1 MQPSASALGK
11 CKQRRRAP
19 EGRHK
24 LKGALKMHPSQNP
37 ARFVLREVSC
47 VLLFLALTIAAQ
59 DKSPAG
65 TAVNDAVFDTKIASQ
80 LLSQVREG
88 LEGRSQ
94 KKMFST
100 FDLAR
105 MSDGSLFKQQVI
117 GFFNQTDAIRV
128 HLNLVEV
135 AATEGGQA
143 RVLID
148 AELEA
153 DPRNNSLPVHKRA
166 RLTLTAEKSRAGK
179 GAAEWKFTSIEPRSF
194 FSLQP

>member
-1 MQPSASALGK
+1 M
-11 CKQRRRAP
+11 
-19 EGRHK
+19 
-24 LKGALKMHPSQNP
+24 
-37 ARFVLREVSC
+37 C
-47 VLLFLALTIAAQ
+47 VLLAAFLPISAQ
-59 DKSPAG
+59 DKSPAA
-65 TAVNDAVFDTKIASQ
+65 TANDAAFDTKIASQ

-100 FDLAR
+100 FDLAH
-105 MSDGSLFKQQVI
+105 MSNGPLFKQQVI

-135 AATEGGQA
+135 TGS
-143 RVLID
+143 RVLVD

-153 DPRNNSLPVHKRA
+153 DPRDNSLPVHKRA
-166 RLTLTAEKSRAGK
+166 RLTLTAEKSPAGK
-179 GAAEWKFTSIEPRSF
+179 GASQWKFTSIEPRSF

>member
-1 MQPSASALGK
+1 MMSPGGATY
-11 CKQRRRAP
+11 
-19 EGRHK
+19 
-24 LKGALKMHPSQNP
+24 LK
-37 ARFVLREVSC
+37 VSKFIFC
-47 VLLFLALTIAAQ
+47 VLLAAFLPISAQ

-65 TAVNDAVFDTKIASQ
+65 AATSDAAFDTKIAAQ
-80 LLSQVREG
+80 LLGQVREG

-94 KKMFST
+94 TRMFSA

-105 MSDGSLFKQQVI
+105 MSNGPLFKQQVI
-117 GFFNQTDAIRV
+117 GFFNQTEAIRV

-135 AATEGGQA
+135 AVTEGGQA

-153 DPRNNSLPVHKRA
+153 DPRDNSLPVHKRA
-166 RLTLTAEKSRAGK
+166 RLTLTAEKSPAGK
-179 GAAEWKFTSIEPRSF
+179 GAAGWKFTSIEPRAF